1 MSEAPGSN
9 SEAYF
14 VGKRQLLEWV
24 NDFLGLELKKV
35 EELHS
40 GWAYC
45 QLVDA
50 IFPGQVKISKVDF
63 HAKFDYEYL
72 KNFKVMQDVFTR
84 NQVKKPVP
92 MDKLIKGK
100 YQDNFEFLQW
110 FKSFFDA
117 RYNGEPYNAE
127 GRRAKMMKK
136 KVLNT
141 PTRLPTPGGRRESK
155 IKSTDFEGSPKPNVK
170 IFKKTPSRLLSHFS
184 GSR

>member
-72 KNFKVMQDVFTR
+72 KNFKVTSCGGVLHYLKLGEHQFVISDLFTFYH
-84 NQVKKPVP
+84 
-92 MDKLIKGK
+92 LA
-100 YQDNFEFLQW
+100 FLC
-110 FKSFFDA
+110 
-117 RYNGEPYNAE
+117 E
-127 GRRAKMMKK
+127 
-136 KVLNT
+136 
-141 PTRLPTPGGRRESK
+141 
-155 IKSTDFEGSPKPNVK
+155 
-170 IFKKTPSRLLSHFS
+170 
-184 GSR
+184 